1 MLPLPR
7 PSHLIKKTETPMNT
21 DTTKGAA
28 ARNAKKQYVK
38 PVLKTIGSVSELTL
52 KGGSQ
57 TDAFSNFSS

>member
-1 MLPLPR
+1 
-7 PSHLIKKTETPMNT
+7 MNT